1 MIKNMNNMDKKQA
14 LHYHAMGRPGKIEVV
29 PTKPHSTQYD
39 LSLAYSPGVAEP
51 CLEIQKNQIDAYK
64 YTAKS
69 NLVAVISNGTAVLGL
84 GDIGALSGKP
94 VMEGKGLLFKI
105 FADIDVFDI
114 ELDTK
119 DVDKFIETVKMISP
133 TFGGINLEDIKAH
146 FSKFGSK
153 YIGHPNNK
161 LPGIEMNSGSL
172 GHGLPVCVGMALAGK
187 KDNRDYRV
195 YTVMGDGELAEGSVW
210 EGFMAGHQYKL
221 DNLCAVIDR
230 NRLQISGNTEDVMG
244 HDDLHE
250 RIRSFGWHVIDVKD
264 GNDIDQLNAA
274 FEEAKTVK
282 GKPTAVIANTVKGC
296 GSSVMENKANW
307 HHKVPTQEE
316 YDQIIAD
323 FAARKEAALH
333 E

>member
-1 MIKNMNNMDKKQA
+1 MNISPENMDDPNRDRFVLSK
-14 LHYHAMGRPGKIEVV
+14 G
-29 PTKPHSTQYD
+29 HSVE
-39 LSLAYSPGVAEP
+39 AY
-51 CLEIQKNQIDAYK
+51 Y
-64 YTAKS
+64 
-69 NLVAVISNGTAVLGL
+69 AVL
-84 GDIGALSGKP
+84 AA
-94 VMEGKGLLFKI
+94 KGF
-105 FADIDVFDI
+105 
-114 ELDTK
+114 LD
-119 DVDKFIETVKMISP
+119 
-133 TFGGINLEDIKAH
+133 LEDIKAH

-323 FAARKEAALH
+323 FAARAMPTHTGSPCPREPEFISIPGSLLFGCPIYLEPNFEKCALISSRSRKPFAASTA
-333 E
+333 